1 MFYIQLMKR
10 MLLLLVFSVQL
21 YIAAQAQNCNSL
33 RYQDTIFHDV
43 TISTYKFGT
52 ATPYGLL
59 AQPQDLYLDIY
70 EPTGDTLSKRPI
82 IVFQFG
88 GGFTIGWRSEPV
100 IPQFCDYFAKCG
112 YVVASIDYRIGLNP
126 ADTNSTVRAYY
137 RGVQDERSALRY
149 LCQRAGQFRFD
160 TSLITLTGTSAGC
173 FCAFANSFTT
183 DADRPV
189 STFGS
194 FLEPDN
200 MGCMDCSGNTDFGKR
215 IPRIMAIVNQW
226 GAIMDT
232 ALIEAHENIPVLSF
246 HGDQDILVPYVYG
259 YPFQL
264 PVFPKVYGSVP
275 IHQRLTNLGIPNR
288 LNTLVGYGH
297 EPELLAPNLNDTI
310 YNNTRPFLFDLLKPH
325 TSAITGPVT
334 VCAGTTAT
342 YAVLNTPGSRYCWQ
356 VSDNGTVVANT
367 GNTITVLWADT
378 GTATVQVKEL
388 NYILAEGEEQQF
400 TTTVVPHA
408 QSNFTYQA
416 NELDVTFTN
425 LSTDAT
431 GYSWSFGD
439 GTGSTDAA
447 PVTQS
452 YTSGGTY
459 TVSLVAA
466 NAYCADTSYNSFT
479 IDSCPV
485 ADITYQLNNYNAFF
499 YSPVTNTGS
508 YFWNFGDGDSA
519 AVASPNVFHQYA
531 ANGSYPVSLK
541 VRNAL
546 GCSYTDTLTIT
557 VNVTT
562 TGVQPSSTTTI
573 QLVPVASSHLQVT
586 GLPDNSPV
594 TLAVYNLQGQ
604 QLYQA
609 TVQAHSYVLPIG
621 NLPAAVYVVKVN
633 TGNAVVTYR
642 YSRP

>member
-1 MFYIQLMKR
+1 MKR
-10 MLLLLVFSVQL
+10 ILLLVFSVQL
-21 YIAAQAQNCNSL
+21 YIAAQAQNCNSQ

-52 ATPYGLL
+52 ATPFGLL

-173 FCAFANSFTT
+173 FCAFANGFTT
-183 DADRPV
+183 DADRPA

-194 FLEPDN
+194 FLEPGD
-200 MGCMDCSGNTDFGKR
+200 MGCMDCSGNNDFGKR

-232 ALIEAHENIPVLSF
+232 SLIEASENIPVLSF

-288 LNTLVGYGH
+288 LNTLEGYGH

-310 YNNTRPFLFDLLKPH
+310 YNDTRLFLFDLLKPH
-325 TSAITGPVT
+325 TSAITGPAT

-342 YAVLNTPGSRYCWQ
+342 YSVLNTPGSRYCWA
-356 VSDNGTVVANT
+356 VSDNGTIVANT
-367 GNTITVLWADT
+367 GNSITVLWAGT
-378 GTATVQVKEL
+378 GTAAVQVKEL

-408 QSNFTYQA
+408 QSSFTYQA
-416 NELDVTFTN
+416 TELDVTFTN
-425 LSTDAT
+425 LSNDAT
-431 GYSWSFGD
+431 TYNWAFGD

-466 NAYCADTSYNSFT
+466 NDYCADTSYNTFT
-479 IDSCPV
+479 IDSCPI
-485 ADITYQLNNYNAFF
+485 ARITYQLNNYNAFF
-499 YSPVTNTGS
+499 YSPVTNTVS

-546 GCSYTDTLTIT
+546 GCSYTDTLTVT

-562 TGVQPSSTTTI
+562 TA
-573 QLVPVASSHLQVT
+573 VADVAL
-586 GLPDNSPV
+586 SPV
-594 TLAVYNLQGQ
+594 TFTPLPYGHVQVSGLPVGSNTNIAVYNLQGQ
-604 QLYQA
+604 QLYS
-609 TVQAHSYVLPIG
+609 TSVLTGSCMLPIG
-621 NLPAAVYVVKVN
+621 NMPAAVYIIKVT
-633 TGNAVVTYR
+633 TGSAVITHR

>member
-1 MFYIQLMKR
+1 M
-10 MLLLLVFSVQL
+10 LLLVFSVQL
-21 YIAAQAQNCNSL
+21 YIAAHAQNCNSQ

-43 TISTYKFGT
+43 TISTFKFGT
-52 ATPYGLL
+52 ATPFGLL
-59 AQPQDLYLDIY
+59 AQLQDLYLDIY
-70 EPTGDTLSKRPI
+70 EPAGDTLSKRPI

-173 FCAFANSFTT
+173 FCAFANGFTT
-183 DADRPV
+183 DADRPA

-194 FLEPDN
+194 FLEPDD

-232 ALIEAHENIPVLSF
+232 SLIEASENIPVLSF

-288 LNTLVGYGH
+288 LNTLEGYGH

-310 YNNTRPFLFDLLKPH
+310 YNDTRLFLFDLLKPH
-325 TSAITGPVT
+325 TSAITGPAT

-342 YAVLNTPGSRYCWQ
+342 YSVLNTPGSSYCWA
-356 VSDNGTVVANT
+356 VSDNGTIVANT
-367 GNTITVLWADT
+367 GNSITVLWADT
-378 GTATVQVKEL
+378 GAATVQVKEL
-388 NYILAEGEEQQF
+388 NYILAEGEGQQF

-408 QSNFTYQA
+408 QSSFTYLA
-416 NELDVTFTN
+416 SELEVAFTN

-431 GYSWSFGD
+431 SYNWTFGD

-447 PVTQS
+447 PLTQS

-466 NAYCADTSYNSFT
+466 NDYCTDTSYNTFT
-479 IDSCPV
+479 VDSCPI
-485 ADITYQLNNYNAFF
+485 ARITYQLNNYNAFF

-546 GCSYTDTLTIT
+546 GCSYTDTLTVT

-562 TGVQPSSTTTI
+562 TAVYDI
-573 QLVPVASSHLQVT
+573 E
-586 GLPDNSPV
+586 NSPV
-594 TLAVYNLQGQ
+594 TFTPLPYGHVQVSGLPVGNNTAIAVYNLQGQ
-604 QLYQA
+604 QLYST
-609 TVQAHSYVLPIG
+609 TVLTGSCMLPIG
-621 NLPAAVYVVKVN
+621 NMPAAVYIIKVT
-633 TGNAVVTYR
+633 TGSAVITHR

>member
-1 MFYIQLMKR
+1 MKR
-10 MLLLLVFSVQL
+10 ILLLVFSVQL
-21 YIAAQAQNCNSL
+21 YIVAQAQNCNSQ

-52 ATPYGLL
+52 ATPFGLL

-149 LCQRAGQFRFD
+149 LCQRASQFRFD

-173 FCAFANSFTT
+173 FCAFANGFTT
-183 DADRPV
+183 DADRPA

-194 FLEPDN
+194 FLEPGD
-200 MGCMDCSGNTDFGKR
+200 MGCMDCSGNNDFGKR

-232 ALIEAHENIPVLSF
+232 ALIEASENIPVLSF

-288 LNTLVGYGH
+288 LNTLEGYGH

-310 YNNTRPFLFDLLKPH
+310 YNDTRLFLFDLLKPH
-325 TSAITGPVT
+325 TSAITGPAT

-342 YAVLNTPGSRYCWQ
+342 YSVLNTPGSRYCWA
-356 VSDNGTVVANT
+356 VSDNGTIVANT
-367 GNTITVLWADT
+367 GNSITVLWAGT
-378 GTATVQVKEL
+378 GAATVQVKEL
-388 NYILAEGEEQQF
+388 NYILAEGEGQQF

-408 QSNFTYQA
+408 QSSFTYQA
-416 NELDVTFTN
+416 TELDVTFTN

-431 GYSWSFGD
+431 TYNWAFGD
-439 GTGSTDAA
+439 GTGSTDEA

-459 TVSLVAA
+459 TVSLVAT
-466 NAYCADTSYNSFT
+466 NDYCADTSYNTFT
-479 IDSCPV
+479 IDSCPI
-485 ADITYQLNNYNAFF
+485 ARITYQLNNYNAFF

-519 AVASPNVFHQYA
+519 SVASPNVFHQYA

-546 GCSYTDTLTIT
+546 GCSYTDTLTVT

-562 TGVQPSSTTTI
+562 TA
-573 QLVPVASSHLQVT
+573 VADMAH
-586 GLPDNSPV
+586 SPV
-594 TLAVYNLQGQ
+594 TFTPLPYGHVQVSGQPVGNNTAIAVYNMQGQ
-604 QLYQA
+604 QLYNT
-609 TVQAHSYVLPIG
+609 TVLTGSCMLPIG
-621 NLPAAVYVVKVN
+621 NMPPAVYIIKVT
-633 TGNAVVTYR
+633 TGSAIITHR